1 MGTYVIETANRKMK
15 VECKEC
21 DLCEI
26 ASEMTALI
34 GKVAIFTLDYN
45 IFTESNIECDDWSKS
60 HVYEMWLIDNA
71 DNLGIEN
78 PY

>member
-1 MGTYVIETANRKMK
+1 MGKYIITTASREMI

-34 GKVAIFTLDYN
+34 GKVAIYTIDYN
-45 IFTESNIECDDWSKS
+45 IFTESNIKCDDWSKT
-60 HVYEMWLIDNA
+60 HMYAEWLIDNA
-71 DNLGIEN
+71 DNLDIEC
-78 PY
+78 PF